1 MESSIAE
8 FLLRQVACEHL
19 PTPAISVHGAAA
31 CGFLQESYRTW
42 EAVEVQHWRRLANL
56 RSYSVLQAV
65 TLRGAQ
71 LFAQALRV

>member
-19 PTPAISVHGAAA
+19 PTPVSRVHGAAA
-31 CGFLQESYRTW
+31 CCFLQEAYRTW
-42 EAVEVQHWRRLANL
+42 EAVEVPHLRRLANL
-56 RSYSVLQAV
+56 RRFSVLQAV